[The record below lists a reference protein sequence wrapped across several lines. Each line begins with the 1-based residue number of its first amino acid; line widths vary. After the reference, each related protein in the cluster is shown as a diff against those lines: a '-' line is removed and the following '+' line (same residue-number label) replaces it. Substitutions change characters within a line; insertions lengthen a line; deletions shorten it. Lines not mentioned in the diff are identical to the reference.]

1 MPHIAGWRGMRRACD
16 RTNPGGGDMAQHQ
29 DQWGNPVTA
38 ANSDA
43 VTAMDQTI
51 MAYLGFRL
59 DTGNHL
65 KQALAADPE
74 MPLALI
80 YSGFFFLLFCHPK
93 MHARGMAARDH
104 AARIIDGADANPR
117 EHQCMAAL
125 DAWADGDWHRASA
138 AFESILLDHPLD
150 AMALRLSH
158 YLHFYMDGGRAMR
171 QSSARVL
178 PFWTMDQPGAGFV
191 QAIHAFG
198 LEENGEYE
206 AAERHARTAIEINPA
221 DLWGIHAGA
230 HVMEMQGR
238 HREGIGWIASQADNW
253 AAGTNNFRFHVW
265 WHRALFHL
273 ELGEHATVLDLYDR
287 EIRAESTEE
296 YLDITNGTALLWRLE
311 QQGAD
316 VGSRWIELAD
326 RSAERVADHLLCFAD
341 LHYAMALGATGRD
354 SESTALLDAM
364 RRANVD
370 ETGTQGTVYRQVGIA
385 LSEAIIDARR
395 GLHDRVVDV
404 LLPLRHLFA
413 LVGGSHAQRD
423 IFERMLLESAL
434 AAGRSKLARALAAER
449 VDQKP
454 ASPYNWQARARALE
468 MAGDSD
474 AAAVAS
480 QRASTLAA

>member
-1 MPHIAGWRGMRRACD
+1 L
-16 RTNPGGGDMAQHQ
+16 AQHL

-38 ANSDA
+38 ANGDA
-43 VTAMDQTI
+43 VAALDRTI

-65 KQALAADPE
+65 KQALVADPE

-93 MHARGMAARDH
+93 MHAKGLAARDH
-104 AARIIDGADANPR
+104 AAQVIAGSDANPR
-117 EHQCMAAL
+117 ERQCMAAL

-138 AFESILLDHPLD
+138 AFESILLDYPLD

-158 YLHFYMDGGRAMR
+158 YLHFYLDGGKAMR
-171 QSSARVL
+171 LSSARVL

-198 LEENGEYE
+198 LEENGEYA
-206 AAERHARTAIEINPA
+206 AAERHARRAVEINPA

-230 HVMEMQGR
+230 HIMEMQGR
-238 HREGIGWIASQADNW
+238 HHEGIGWIAAQTDHWSAD
-253 AAGTNNFRFHVW
+253 TNNFRFHVW

-273 ELGEHATVLDLYDR
+273 ELGDHATVLDLYDR
-287 EIRAESTEE
+287 EIRADSTEE

-316 VGSRWIELAD
+316 VGDRWTELAD
-326 RSAERVADHLLCFAD
+326 RSAERVGDHLLCFAD
-341 LHYAMALGATGRD
+341 LHYAMAFGATGRD
-354 SESTALLDAM
+354 DAGQALLTAM
-364 RRANVD
+364 RRGNVD
-370 ETGTQGTVYRQVGIA
+370 ETGAQGTVYRQVGIA
-385 LSEAIIDARR
+385 LSEAMIDARN

-423 IFERMLLESAL
+423 IFERILLESAL
-434 AAGRSKLARALAAER
+434 AAGRATLARALAAER
-449 VDQKP
+449 IDQKP
-454 ASPYNWQARARALE
+454 TSPYNWQVHARALE
-468 MAGDSD
+468 MAGDPG
-474 AAAVAS
+474 AAARAR

>member
-1 MPHIAGWRGMRRACD
+1 
-16 RTNPGGGDMAQHQ
+16 MALHQ

-38 ANSDA
+38 ANTAA
-43 VTAMDQTI
+43 VAALDETV

-59 DTGNHL
+59 DTGKHL
-65 KQALAADPE
+65 KAALSADPE

-93 MHARGMAARDH
+93 MHAKGLAARET
-104 AARIIDGADANPR
+104 AARVIADGAVSPR
-117 EHQCMAAL
+117 EQQCMAAL
-125 DAWADGDWHRASA
+125 DAWADGDWHRATA
-138 AFESILLDHPLD
+138 AFESILLDNPLD

-158 YLHFYMDGGRAMR
+158 YLHFYTNGGRAMR
-171 QSSARVL
+171 LSSARVL

-198 LEENGEYE
+198 LEENGEYP
-206 AAERHARTAIEINPA
+206 AAERHARAAIEINPA

-238 HREGIGWIASQADNW
+238 HRDGIGWIAAQTDNW
-253 AAGTNNFRFHVW
+253 SAGTNNFRFHVW

-273 ELGEHATVLDLYDR
+273 ELGDHATVLDLYDQ

-316 VGSRWIELAD
+316 VGDRWTELAD
-326 RSAERVADHLLCFAD
+326 RSAERVGDHLLCFAD

-354 SESTALLDAM
+354 SDGQALLNAM
-364 RRANVD
+364 RSGNVD

-385 LSEAIIDARR
+385 LSEAMIDARQ
-395 GLHDRVVDV
+395 GHHERVVDV

-423 IFERMLLESAL
+423 IFERVLLESAL
-434 AAGRSKLARALAAER
+434 AAGRSALARGLAAER
-449 VDQKP
+449 IDQKP
-454 ASPYNWQARARALE
+454 TSPYNWQVHARALD
-468 MAGDSD
+468 MAGDMD
-474 AAAVAS
+474 AAATAR
-480 QRASTLAA
+480 QRAATLAA

>member
-1 MPHIAGWRGMRRACD
+1 
-16 RTNPGGGDMAQHQ
+16 MAHYQ

-38 ANSDA
+38 SGDDA
-43 VTAMDQTI
+43 VTALDRTI

-65 KQALAADPE
+65 KDALKADPE

-93 MHARGMAARDH
+93 MHAKGLAARDH
-104 AARIIDGADANPR
+104 AAMVVAATDVSSR
-117 EHQCMAAL
+117 ERQCMAAL
-125 DAWADGDWHRASA
+125 DAWADGDWHRAAA
-138 AFESILLDHPLD
+138 AFENILLDHPLD

-158 YLHFYMDGGRAMR
+158 YLHFYLDGGRAMR
-171 QSSARVL
+171 LSSARVL
-178 PFWTMDQPGAGFV
+178 PFWTMDQPGAGYV

-198 LEENGEYE
+198 LEENGEYA
-206 AAERHARTAIEINPA
+206 AAERHARAAIEINPS

-238 HREGIGWIASQADNW
+238 HRDGIGWISAQADNW
-253 AAGTNNFRFHVW
+253 ASGTNNFRFHVW

-311 QQGAD
+311 QHGVN
-316 VGSRWIELAD
+316 VGDRWVELAD
-326 RSAERVADHLLCFAD
+326 RSAERVGDHLLCFAD
-341 LHYAMALGATGRD
+341 LHYAMAFGATGRAAD
-354 SESTALLDAM
+354 SQALLDAM
-364 RRANVD
+364 RRGNVD
-370 ETGTQGTVYRQVGIA
+370 ETCAQGTVYRQVGIA
-385 LSEAIIDARR
+385 LSEAMIDARA

-404 LLPLRHLFA
+404 LLPLRHQFA

-423 IFERMLLESAL
+423 IFERVLLESAL
-434 AAGRSKLARALAAER
+434 AAGRSTLARSLAAER
-449 VDQKP
+449 IDQKP
-454 ASPYNWQARARALE
+454 TSPYNWQAHARALE
-468 MAGDSD
+468 LAGDAD
-474 AAAVAS
+474 AAASAM
-480 QRASTLAA
+480 QRATVLAA